1 MLIFH
6 NVENFNISGLD
17 PIISLENC
25 RRTFSVKCNTSGL
38 ILPKVWPTCI
48 PATHCV
54 GQYNINYQYIKKS
67 EQIWTQSSCIE
78 ISKPKKIE
86 TTSNKSQKKVQLDCL
101 ALKSCFTHQCRGGT
115 LPFSPL
121 CLTLASGWN
130 IVIVTVIVIVIVNV
144 IVIVIVIVILIVIDR
159 HWYLHSTF

>member
-1 MLIFH
+1 MGICH
-6 NVENFNISGLD
+6 NVENFNVSGLD
-17 PIISLENC
+17 TTISLENC
-25 RRTFSVKCNTSGL
+25 RRTFSVTCESSGL
-38 ILPKVWPTCI
+38 ILPKVWPMCI

-54 GQYNINYQYIKKS
+54 GHIQAKN
-67 EQIWTQSSCIE
+67 
-78 ISKPKKIE
+78 KIE
-86 TTSNKSQKKVQLDCL
+86 TTSNRTQKKVQLDCL

-121 CLTLASGWN
+121 CLTLASGWD
-130 IVIVTVIVIVIVNV
+130 VV